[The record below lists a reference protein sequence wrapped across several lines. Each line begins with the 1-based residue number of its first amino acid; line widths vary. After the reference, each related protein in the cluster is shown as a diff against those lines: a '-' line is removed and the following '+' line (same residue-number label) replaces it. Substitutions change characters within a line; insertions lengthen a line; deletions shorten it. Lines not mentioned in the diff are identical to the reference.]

1 MADTG
6 QRTLRPLG
14 GTGLRGRLVRL
25 ARLLPAPGRTP
36 FTFWY
41 LLLLLATS
49 LYARY
54 ADPVS
59 VRAAVVAS
67 STDGWHLLHVPL
79 RVLLLSALW
88 TAGPLWSPYL
98 LAFGVALA
106 PLERRTGPLRTLQ
119 VFATGHVLATLA
131 SELPLALRVLYG
143 PLAPSALHRVDIG
156 VSYGVLAC
164 LGALTGLLPGRL
176 RYAAP
181 AVVAAVV
188 LGQALTGR
196 DPVTAIGHPAALL
209 VGLLHWPLVRR
220 WAGLCSPE
228 ANSGTPWSSQ
238 DFSQSNST

>member
-14 GTGLRGRLVRL
+14 GAGLLRRIG
-25 ARLLPAPGRTP
+25 RLLPAPGRTP

-41 LLLLLATS
+41 LVLLLGTT
-49 LYARY
+49 LYARC

-79 RVLLLSALW
+79 RVLLFSAFW

-98 LAFGVALA
+98 LAFAVALA
-106 PLERRTGPLRTLQ
+106 PLERRTGWLRTLQ

-156 VSYGVLAC
+156 VSYGVLTC
-164 LGALTGLLPGRL
+164 LGAFTGLLPGWL
-176 RYAAP
+176 RFAVP
-181 AVVAAVV
+181 AVIAAAV
-188 LGQALTGR
+188 LEQALTGR
-196 DPVTAIGHPAALL
+196 DPVTAIGHPVALL
-209 VGLLHWPLVRR
+209 VGLLHWRLVRR
-220 WAGLCSPE
+220 WARPCSPE
-228 ANSGTPWSSQ
+228 ANNGTPWSPQ